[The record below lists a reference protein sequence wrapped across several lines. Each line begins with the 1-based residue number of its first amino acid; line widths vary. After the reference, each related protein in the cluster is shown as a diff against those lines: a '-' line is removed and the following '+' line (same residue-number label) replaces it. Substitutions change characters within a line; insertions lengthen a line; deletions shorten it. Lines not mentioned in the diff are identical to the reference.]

1 MIRVPY
7 RALAMAACFLALPAL
22 SQTLYK
28 LVSPDGKV
36 TYSNEEPKDFKG
48 TVTRITVDPNANTAT
63 MPKFT
68 PGSPAAAGGA
78 AEPARAPTAKEKAEK
93 LRKDLEFAR
102 ANPGPDDVAR
112 VGNVGGGTRPV
123 PTEAYARRLAAM
135 EAELAEAEAEVR
147 RGNR

>member
-1 MIRVPY
+1 MIRLY
-7 RALAMAACFLALPAL
+7 RELALAACMLALPAL

-28 LVSPDGKV
+28 LVSPEGKV

-48 TVTRITVDPNANTAT
+48 TVTRIQVDPNANTAA

-68 PGSPAAAGGA
+68 PGTPSGAVGAEAQRPA
-78 AEPARAPTAKEKAEK
+78 TAKEKAEK

-147 RGNR
+147 RPR